1 MWTVARASRGLVLTS
16 GVIASSRMQLIQEPM
31 PSIEVKSGK
40 RAAVQNEAIAL
51 KTESSDIQRLRAQGG
66 RET

>member
-1 MWTVARASRGLVLTS
+1 VWTVARASRGLVLTS
-16 GVIASSRMQLIQEPM
+16 GVITSSNMQLMLQSM
-31 PSIEVKSGK
+31 PSIEVESGR

-51 KTESSDIQRLRAQGG
+51 GTESSDIQRLRAQGG